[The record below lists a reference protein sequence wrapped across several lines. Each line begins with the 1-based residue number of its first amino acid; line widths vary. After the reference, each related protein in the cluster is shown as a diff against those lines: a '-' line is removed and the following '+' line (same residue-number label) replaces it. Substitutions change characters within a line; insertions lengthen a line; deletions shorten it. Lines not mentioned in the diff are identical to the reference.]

1 THRDTNTQTDR
12 QRRHT
17 PTGLPHLCSCAATC
31 TESMMRRR
39 ASEICFARTV
49 CCSNLVFTADLE
61 IHSYPH
67 THTHTVHYCR
77 GMGNHT
83 HSEEKP
89 WLQRIVELQRRR
101 KNNKAELWYT
111 KYDFLVT
118 LLR

>member
-49 CCSNLVFTADLE
+49 CCSNLVFTADWE
-61 IHSYPH
+61 IHSHTHTHTHTHTHPH
-67 THTHTVHYCR
+67 THTHTHT
-77 GMGNHT
+77 HT
-83 HSEEKP
+83 HSLTHTHTITGKHTHT
-89 WLQRIVELQRRR
+89 RTHTHTHAHTHTH
-101 KNNKAELWYT
+101 N
-111 KYDFLVT
+111 
-118 LLR
+118 

>member
-49 CCSNLVFTADLE
+49 CCSNLVFTADWE
-61 IHSYPH
+61 THSN
-67 THTHTVHYCR
+67 THTD
-77 GMGNHT
+77 T
-83 HSEEKP
+83 HKQDIMVSEECSNIPPPLISLKYICTQFCMTTQMP
-89 WLQRIVELQRRR
+89 QRL
-101 KNNKAELWYT
+101 KGTCA
-111 KYDFLVT
+111 
-118 LLR
+118 